1 MAGGE
6 DSPLTLSPLLLGGVL
21 NGEMSAASD
30 VASGAR
36 FARAEGSA
44 ESDFGGILG
53 LPARFTGGGTGGAE
67 DTGRSPF
74 RGSLA
79 GPLPVCVGNIGFA
92 SIAGV
97 PLRLGILRN
106 LFPLEADEGESNAA
120 CAVGRSGWG
129 ECMGDVE
136 DFGGDLGDWTVT
148 FGGDLVGDLGGEKAI
163 IDVGLCFGVP
173 HSDCPRV
180 FERGVTVPLPL

>member
-1 MAGGE
+1 MTGGE

-21 NGEMSAASD
+21 KGEMSAASD

-36 FARAEGSA
+36 FVRAGKSTEI
-44 ESDFGGILG
+44 DFGGIFG

-74 RGSLA
+74 RGSFA
-79 GPLPVCVGNIGFA
+79 GPLPVWAGNVGFA
-92 SIAGV
+92 SAAGV
-97 PLRLGILRN
+97 PLRLGILKN
-106 LFPLEADEGESNAA
+106 LFPADTAEGESSAA
-120 CAVGRSGWG
+120 CWAGRSGCG
-129 ECMGDVE
+129 ESMGEAD
-136 DFGGDLGDWTVT
+136 DLGGDLGDWTVT

-163 IDVGLCFGVP
+163 IDVGLCFVLP
-173 HSDCPRV
+173 QSDLPRV